1 MKVLVTGAGGQLGHD
16 VMNALHQKGHMAVG
30 SDLAPLYSG
39 IQDGT
44 PAAILPYV
52 PMDKAQPGSTDVG
65 DVSYCTPT
73 AQCNVATVA
82 LATPGHS
89 WQMTAQSRSSIA
101 NKGNAVAAKV
111 MALTAVKATGGK
123 YECPIPA
130 HVKPTL

>member
-1 MKVLVTGAGGQLGHD
+1 MID
-16 VMNALHQKGHMAVG
+16 PN
-30 SDLAPLYSG
+30 APLHTG
-39 IQDGT
+39 
-44 PAAILPYV
+44 ILPFV
-52 PMDKAQPGSTDVG
+52 PLDKAMPGSTDVG
-65 DVSYCTPT
+65 DVSYCAPT

-111 MALTAVKATGGK
+111 MALTAAKAIADPALLEKAKEELVKATGGK

-130 HVKPTL
+130 YVKPTL